1 MNVRLVA
8 LVCYIPGVGCVGG
21 VGGDVIVLFKL
32 VVFVV
37 MVV

>member
-8 LVCYIPGVGCVGG
+8 LVYYIPVVGCVGR
-21 VGGDVIVLFKL
+21 DVIVFLKL

-37 MVV
+37 E

>member
-8 LVCYIPGVGCVGG
+8 LVSYIPVVGG
-21 VGGDVIVLFKL
+21 VGGNVIVFFKL

-37 MVV
+37 VME

>member
-8 LVCYIPGVGCVGG
+8 LVNYIPVDGG
-21 VGGDVIVLFKL
+21 VDRDVIVFLKL

-37 MVV
+37 VMV

>member
-8 LVCYIPGVGCVGG
+8 LVYYIPVVGCA
-21 VGGDVIVLFKL
+21 GGDVIVFLKL

-37 MVV
+37 VMV